1 MLQGVCRFGL
11 RALGCGTVAA
21 IATETQTITTTPSLC
36 IKDACNGR
44 HSRSMLMLRTLRFET
59 KGSGLRVVLSGF
71 QESGSTSRWI
81 PGVGP
86 QVLNPG

>member
-1 MLQGVCRFGL
+1 
-11 RALGCGTVAA
+11 
-21 IATETQTITTTPSLC
+21 
-36 IKDACNGR
+36 
-44 HSRSMLMLRTLRFET
+44 MLRTLRFET